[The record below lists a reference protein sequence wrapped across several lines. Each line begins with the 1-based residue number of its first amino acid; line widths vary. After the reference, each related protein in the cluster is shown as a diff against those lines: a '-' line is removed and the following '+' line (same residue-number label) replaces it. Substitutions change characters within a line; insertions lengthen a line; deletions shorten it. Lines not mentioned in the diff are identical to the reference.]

1 MHVSIPLETMT
12 TLDKLKALEYIWSDL
27 QRTPDVVPAPAWHAD
42 VLHAREN
49 RVREGSSQLGDW
61 EDANRRIRK
70 QIL

>member
-1 MHVSIPLETMT
+1 MQVSIPLETMT

-27 QRTPDVVPAPAWHAD
+27 QRTPDVVPSPAWHAD

-61 EDANRRIRK
+61 EDAKRRIRK